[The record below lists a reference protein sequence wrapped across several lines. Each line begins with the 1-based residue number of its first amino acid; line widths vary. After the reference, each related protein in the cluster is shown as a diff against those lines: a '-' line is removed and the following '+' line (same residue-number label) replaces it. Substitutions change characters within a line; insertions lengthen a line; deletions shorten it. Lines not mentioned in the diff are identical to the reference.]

1 MCERTCARISCSA
14 WNGPIL
20 SFADLAWNA
29 RSCKLPHHVICRLT
43 VKWHPILSN
52 AAFSHMIDDADREI
66 CRILPFAASS
76 DLQIDREMPIN
87 RETPNPLKRRI
98 LWFGVSEHGALQR
111 MERFKGW
118 SVAWSVRG
126 WSVSKDRAF
135 LGWLAI
141 TVDLQFRGCGIKNNS
156 RLIYSIGM
164 QNTATSRIK
173 QVDN

>member
-1 MCERTCARISCSA
+1 MWERTCARISGSA

-20 SFADLAWNA
+20 SFADLAWNN

-87 RETPNPLKRRI
+87 RETPDPLKRRI
-98 LWFGVSEHGALQR
+98 LWFCVSEHG
-111 MERFKGW
+111 
-118 SVAWSVRG
+118 VRG
-126 WSVSKDRAF
+126 WSVSKDGAF

-141 TVDLQFRGCGIKNNS
+141 TVDLQIRGCGIKNNS
-156 RLIYSIGM
+156 RLIFVIGM

-173 QVDN
+173 QAGN

>member
-1 MCERTCARISCSA
+1 MWERTCARISGSA

-20 SFADLAWNA
+20 SVADLAWNN

-52 AAFSHMIDDADREI
+52 AAFSHMIDDADREF
-66 CRILPFAASS
+66 CRILPFAAYP

-118 SVAWSVRG
+118 SVAWSVA
-126 WSVSKDRAF
+126 WSVTEDGALQRIERFS
-135 LGWLAI
+135 
-141 TVDLQFRGCGIKNNS
+141 VDWQS
-156 RLIYSIGM
+156 QSIS
-164 QNTATSRIK
+164 NLDDAAWIPIPA
-173 QVDN
+173 

>member
-1 MCERTCARISCSA
+1 MCERTCARISGSA

-20 SFADLAWNA
+20 SFANLAWNV

-87 RETPNPLKRRI
+87 RETPDPLKRRI
-98 LWFGVSEHGALQR
+98 LWFGVSEHG
-111 MERFKGW
+111 
-118 SVAWSVRG
+118 VRG
-126 WSVSKDRAF
+126 WSISKDGAF

-141 TVDLQFRGCGIKNNS
+141 TVDLQIRGCGIKNNS
-156 RLIYSIGM
+156 RLIFVIGM

-173 QVDN
+173 QAGN

>member
-1 MCERTCARISCSA
+1 MWERICARISGSA

-20 SFADLAWNA
+20 SFADLAWNN

-118 SVAWSVRG
+118 SVAWSVTEDGAFQRIERF
-126 WSVSKDRAF
+126 SVDWQS
-135 LGWLAI
+135 
-141 TVDLQFRGCGIKNNS
+141 Q
-156 RLIYSIGM
+156 SIS
-164 QNTATSRIK
+164 NLEDAA
-173 QVDN
+173 